1 MVYPHLIDNVI
12 YLKHYFILNIWGK
25 GKLYSNMNIYVLFN
39 RQNKT
44 KYLLRLLNKSGLL
57 SFVCKME
64 YYRKDR
70 DSIEEKELY
79 PGYIFIKS
87 ELNQL
92 DFDKQLSS
100 INDKYGLIKQL
111 KSEGLPA
118 LSKEEQYLFDIL
130 FDDLGV
136 LKMSYCTLIKNRA
149 YVHEGP
155 LKGLDSFIIKYD
167 KPQRLAYL
175 NVKILNIVVKVG
187 LININSK

>member
-1 MVYPHLIDNVI
+1 
-12 YLKHYFILNIWGK
+12 
-25 GKLYSNMNIYVLFN
+25 MNIYVLFN
-39 RQNKT
+39 RQTKT
-44 KYLLRLLNKSGLL
+44 NYLLRLLNKNGLF

-70 DSIEEKELY
+70 DFIEEKELY

-118 LSKEEQYLFDIL
+118 LSTEEQYLFDIL
-130 FDDLGV
+130 FDELGI
-136 LKMSYCTLIKNRA
+136 LRMSYCTLIKNRA
-149 YVHEGP
+149 HVHEGP

-175 NVKILNIVVKVG
+175 NVKILNIVIKAG
-187 LININSK
+187 LININSQNDKTL